1 VLCLSVVSAV
11 GSLPPAPESLA
22 RMSAWWQAGRMGVGM
37 SWGALGYGQ
46 AWGEFPTVD
55 AAAHALN
62 ASVRRSLARY
72 KPGMRGALLKYSAGV
87 LRCDMCTEGLHAV
100 SRGKPWHAEHG
111 TAWVALYPRG
121 GQGKHKAPHRPG
133 KGR

>member
-1 VLCLSVVSAV
+1 
-11 GSLPPAPESLA
+11 
-22 RMSAWWQAGRMGVGM
+22 MGVGM

-62 ASVRRSLARY
+62 SSVRRSLARY
-72 KPGMRGALLKYSAGV
+72 QPGMRGCLLKHSAGV
-87 LRCDMCTEGLHAV
+87 LRCEMCTDGLHAV
-100 SRGKPWHAEHG
+100 CRGKRWHSEHG
-111 TAWVALYPRG
+111 ITWVALYPRG
-121 GQGKHKAPHRPG
+121 GGEHEEAPHRPE